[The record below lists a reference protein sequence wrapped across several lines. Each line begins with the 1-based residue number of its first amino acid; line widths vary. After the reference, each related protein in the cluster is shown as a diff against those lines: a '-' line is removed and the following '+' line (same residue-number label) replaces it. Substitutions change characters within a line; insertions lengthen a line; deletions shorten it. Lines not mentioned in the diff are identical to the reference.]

1 MIYLR
6 MGTVMRPNGVA
17 GIVAV
22 IDPVLSPAS
31 PQAAALSHLFLVTL
45 AICAVIFAVV
55 AVLVALCLLRFRR
68 KSDAEP
74 KQIAGNERLEV
85 SWTVAS
91 ILILVGLFVL
101 TVHAMQ
107 VSDPAADRD
116 PDLVVIG
123 HQWWWE

>member
-1 MIYLR
+1 
-6 MGTVMRPNGVA
+6 
-17 GIVAV
+17 
-22 IDPVLSPAS
+22 
-31 PQAAALSHLFLVTL
+31 
-45 AICAVIFAVV
+45 
-55 AVLVALCLLRFRR
+55 
-68 KSDAEP
+68 DAEP

-123 HQWWWE
+123 HQWWWEVPYPNGAVPANEIHIPTGSNLLIRVESTDVIHDLWVPQLGRKMD